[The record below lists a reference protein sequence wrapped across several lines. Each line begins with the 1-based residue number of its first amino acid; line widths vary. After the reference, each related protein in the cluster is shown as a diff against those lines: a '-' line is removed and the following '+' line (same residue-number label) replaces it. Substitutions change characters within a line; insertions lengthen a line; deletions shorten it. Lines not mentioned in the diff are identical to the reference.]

1 MRPDL
6 HLGDRDMRNGLVGLA
21 ALLLLPSPH
30 FASAQTQA
38 SRYINPASLT
48 KPNGY
53 THVVVA
59 PDNRTVYVA
68 GQVALDST
76 GQLVGGSD
84 FKAQAQRVYE
94 NLRRALTS
102 VGGSLDDVVKTTT
115 FITDLRNLPTLREV
129 RAQLSQRSGRPPANT
144 LVVVSSLARPE
155 LMIEVEAIAV
165 LRGSVRFAE

>member
-1 MRPDL
+1 MGIAPPL
-6 HLGDRDMRNGLVGLA
+6 AGFA
-21 ALLLLPSPH
+21 ALLLLTTPQSA
-30 FASAQTQA
+30 ASAQTQG
-38 SRYINPASLT
+38 SRYINPPSLT

-76 GQLVGGSD
+76 GQLVGAGD
-84 FKAQAQRVYE
+84 FKAQTERVYE

-115 FITDLRNLPTLREV
+115 FITDVKNLPALREV
-129 RAQLSQRSGRPPANT
+129 RARISRSGRPPANT

-155 LMIEVEAIAV
+155 LMIEVEAVAV
-165 LRGSVRFAE
+165 LSQSVRFAQ

>member
-1 MRPDL
+1 MRIAPPL
-6 HLGDRDMRNGLVGLA
+6 AGLA
-21 ALLLLPSPH
+21 ALVLLIAPQAA
-30 FASAQTQA
+30 ASAQTQG
-38 SRYINPASLT
+38 SRYINPPSLT

-76 GQLVGGSD
+76 GQLVGAGD
-84 FKAQAQRVYE
+84 FKAQAERVYE

-115 FITDLRNLPTLREV
+115 FITDIKNLPALREV
-129 RAQLSQRSGRPPANT
+129 RARISRSGRPPANT

-155 LMIEVEAIAV
+155 LMIEVEAVAV
-165 LRGSVRFAE
+165 LSQSVRFAQ